1 MNYLYLNLN
10 PLIINI
16 IIFFEINVKIGIL
29 MKDYKLEYAV
39 ERELKALRHNFIL
52 LAEGDD
58 IFSCDVVLTDYLPGK
73 NCILCHD
80 AMECIMKLRAHFYG
94 KKRFSK
100 IIVGIDPGPKPGIA
114 VIGDGNVIE
123 EIQLS
128 HVGEV
133 RKIVDDINVGY
144 GVEHFIVRIGDGDI
158 VNRNKIVNSLVDTYR
173 VEIVNEKNTSES
185 ITNRNVESAKV
196 IAFTRGKIV
205 KKPLN
210 IVIRDGYLREI
221 QRKSRIESGGEL
233 TISRILAKKVAL
245 GDLTLDEAI
254 DIARNKNGK
263 GKGN

>member
-1 MNYLYLNLN
+1 MNYLYLNFN

-16 IIFFEINVKIGIL
+16 IIFFEIYVKIGIL

-39 ERELKALRHNFIL
+39 ERELKVLRHNFTL
-52 LAEGDD
+52 LAEEDGVA
-58 IFSCDVVLTDYLPGK
+58 SCDVVLTDYLKGR
-73 NCILCHD
+73 NCIICHD
-80 AMECIMKLRAHFYG
+80 TMECIRKLRAYFYG
-94 KKRFSK
+94 KKVFSK

-114 VIGDGNVIE
+114 VIGDGNVVE

-128 HVGEV
+128 HIGEV
-133 RKIVDDINVGY
+133 RRVVDDIKLGY
-144 GVEHFIVRIGDGDI
+144 GAEHFIVRIGDGDI
-158 VNRNKIVNSLVDTYR
+158 VNRNKIVNSLVDSYR

-196 IAFTRGKIV
+196 IAFTRGRIV
-205 KKPLN
+205 REPLN
-210 IVIRDGYLREI
+210 IVVRDGYLREI

-233 TISRILAKKVAL
+233 TISRNLARKVAL